1 MTIINGS
8 LLGDIVKFH
17 KPEHHANT
25 AVIVIDEMDKKWSSE
40 TVENCLV
47 RKQSQQETL
56 RFCKELGCRTIVVHE
71 HKEEH
76 PGHIYDVIKKPDFYC
91 TKQALGVLNAKTE
104 PPLLP
109 FLKERK
115 ITSLVLMGGHYR
127 MCVRESLIGRCSF
140 GLLSSGIL
148 NHQITVLTS
157 PSLLASYRPE
167 MYQLEPKFSADAC
180 SFNNKNGDFIADAQ
194 WPVFALHTGMRIYTK
209 ISD

>member
-17 KPEHHANT
+17 KPEHQANT
-25 AVIVIDEMDKKWSSE
+25 AAIVIDEMNKAWACE
-40 TVENCLV
+40 TDENCLV

-56 RFCKELGCRTIVVHE
+56 RFCKDLGCRIIVVHE
-71 HKEEH
+71 KEEKQIKH
-76 PGHIYDVIKKPDFYC
+76 LYDLIKKPDFSC
-91 TKQALGVLNAKTE
+91 VKQSFGLLDAKNE

-115 ITSLVLMGGHYR
+115 ITSLVLMGGHYSI
-127 MCVRESLIGRCSF
+127 CVRESLIGRHSF
-140 GLLSSGIL
+140 LRSSGLL

-157 PSLLASYRPE
+157 PALLAGYKPE

-180 SFNNKNGDFIADAQ
+180 SFKNKDADFVLDKQ
-194 WPVFALHTGMRIYTK
+194 WPIFALHKGMRIYTK